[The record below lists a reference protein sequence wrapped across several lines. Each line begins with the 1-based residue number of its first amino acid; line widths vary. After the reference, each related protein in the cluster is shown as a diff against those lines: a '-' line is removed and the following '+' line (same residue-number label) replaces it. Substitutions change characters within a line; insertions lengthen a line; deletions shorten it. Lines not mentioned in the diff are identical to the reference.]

1 MIPFQQRS
9 HEAGSATT
17 AGAVTGSAGAI
28 GLNGAR
34 AAGRA
39 RNRGRAAPLTLGRR
53 GDRPEP
59 TNTWR
64 HRVQVRAQV
73 LLAELDVICSST
85 ECHGSGGAHEPA
97 YCRSARKL
105 LQEAEDFIREP
116 SNVVSW
122 WSGKQYEG
130 TLLRLHAAEVEITRL
145 MTPVQAQSRA
155 DTVLALARPLCP
167 GNDPRLL
174 TVQQL
179 TAKKYENAPDPRLPS
194 ALADLLQAAGYV
206 EEERAARSRNFRNRL
221 IRAGAVV
228 LGLLVLALIAA
239 WVVPGSIPVCGQLAR
254 QGQTALTS
262 CHRDGTS
269 HVPADALYGDVAL
282 VMLFGMLGAALP
294 MAARLQQFGGSWNP
308 YGLPFYQEIV
318 KLPIGALVAVGGLL
332 LIHTNIAP
340 LFKPPSDWNGVVADA
355 VLLGI
360 AQLVFTRAIDQ
371 RVSKMLAAMPDEEET
386 KQLEKVSGP
395 QPPL

>member
-1 MIPFQQRS
+1 M
-9 HEAGSATT
+9 
-17 AGAVTGSAGAI
+17 
-28 GLNGAR
+28 
-34 AAGRA
+34 
-39 RNRGRAAPLTLGRR
+39 RR
-53 GDRPEP
+53 PADRPEP

-64 HRVQVRAQV
+64 HRVQVRARV
-73 LLAELDVICSST
+73 LLAELDVICNST
-85 ECHGSGGAHEPA
+85 EDHDPGAHEPA
-97 YCRSARKL
+97 YCQSARKL
-105 LQEAEDFIREP
+105 LREAEAFILER
-116 SNVVSW
+116 SNLVSW
-122 WSGKQYEG
+122 WSGKLYEG
-130 TLLRLHAAEVEITRL
+130 TLLRLHAAEVEIARL
-145 MTPVQAQSRA
+145 MTPAQAVGRVDS
-155 DTVLALARPLCP
+155 VLALARPLCA

-179 TAKKYENAPDPRLPS
+179 TPKKTGDVPDRRLPG
-194 ALADLLQAAGYV
+194 ALADLLQAASHV

-254 QGQTALTS
+254 PAQTALTS
-262 CHRDGTS
+262 CHRDGAS
-269 HVPADALYGDVAL
+269 HLPGEALYGDVAL

-294 MAARLQQFGGSWNP
+294 MTARLQQFGGSWNP

-340 LFKPPSDWNGVVADA
+340 LFKPPSDWNAVVADA

-386 KQLEKVSGP
+386 RQLEKVSGP

>member
-9 HEAGSATT
+9 RDASSATG
-17 AGAVTGSAGAI
+17 GAVTSSAGAS
-28 GLNGAR
+28 GPNGSRPADRPLNRQR
-34 AAGRA
+34 AAQQI
-39 RNRGRAAPLTLGRR
+39 LRR
-53 GDRPEP
+53 PRDRPEP

-64 HRVQVRAQV
+64 HRVQVRARV
-73 LLAELDVICSST
+73 LLAELDVICKST
-85 ECHGSGGAHEPA
+85 EDHGADGTHEPA
-97 YCRSARKL
+97 YCQSVRKL
-105 LQEAEDFIREP
+105 LREAEAYILEP
-116 SNVVSW
+116 SNLVSW
-122 WSGKQYEG
+122 WSGKLYEG

-145 MTPVQAQSRA
+145 MTPAQALGRV
-155 DTVLALARPLCP
+155 DTVLALARPLCA

-179 TAKKYENAPDPRLPS
+179 TAKKYVSVPDCRLPN
-194 ALADLLQAAGYV
+194 ALADLRQAANCV

-239 WVVPGSIPVCGQLAR
+239 WIVPGSIPVCGQLAR
-254 QGQTALTS
+254 PAQTALTS
-262 CHRDGTS
+262 CLQDGTS
-269 HVPADALYGDVAL
+269 NVPAEALLGDVAL

-360 AQLVFTRAIDQ
+360 AQLAFTRAIDQ

-395 QPPL
+395 RPPR